1 MSKRNIAA
9 LIPALALAIGATLAM
24 PAAADPVADFY
35 KGREVRII
43 IGSGVGGSYGL
54 FAQIAA
60 KYIAPYV
67 PGNPTIIVQ
76 AMPGAGGNVSLNY
89 LENAAPQDGSTICL
103 PMQMVVHESLL
114 NPRVKYK
121 AKDFHWIGR
130 FADVALVATA
140 AKRTGIRTF
149 ADSKK
154 KPFVSGGA
162 GPGNP
167 TSVAPLALNMMA
179 GTTYK
184 VVSGY
189 KGTGEAYQALERGE
203 VDIAAT
209 SWLTLNAIHGA
220 QMKSGELIPIYVIG
234 AKRVPEIP
242 NVPALPEFG
251 ETPAQKAFMKIY
263 ALQGEI
269 GRSMAAPPRMAHDKI
284 KAWQVAFDKMI
295 ADPTFKADAAKHKI
309 DLNPLEG
316 PQVDALVADA
326 MKTPA
331 ATVEQAQKIY
341 AELLPGLKKK

>member
-1 MSKRNIAA
+1 MSKRIVAA
-9 LIPALALAIGATLAM
+9 FVPLAVALAATAVTQ
-24 PAAADPVADFY
+24 AAADPIADFY

-43 IGSGVGGSYGL
+43 IGAGVGGSYGL
-54 FAQIAA
+54 IGQMIA
-60 KYIAPYV
+60 KYIVPYV
-67 PGNPTIIVQ
+67 PGHPAIVVQ

-89 LENAAPQDGSTICL
+89 MENAAPQDGSMLFL

-130 FADVALVATA
+130 VADVALVATA
-140 AKRTGIRTF
+140 AKRTGIKTF
-149 ADSKK
+149 EDTRKK
-154 KPFVSGGA
+154 QYVSGGA

-179 GTTYK
+179 GTKYK
-184 VVSGY
+184 VVTGY
-189 KGTGEAYQALERGE
+189 KGTGEAYQALEKGE

-220 QMKSGELIPIYVIG
+220 QLKSGELIPIYVIG
-234 AKRVPEIP
+234 ARRVPDIP

-263 ALQGEI
+263 SLQGEI
-269 GRSMAAPPRMAHDKI
+269 GRSMAAPPRMPRDKI
-284 KAWQVAFDKMI
+284 RMWQAAFDKMI
-295 ADPTFKADAAKHKI
+295 ADPAFRADAEKHKV
-309 DLNPLEG
+309 DLNPLKG

-326 MKTPA
+326 MTTPA
-331 ATVEQAQKIY
+331 DTVAQARKIY